1 MSPLQIAVA
10 AFTLLTGVI
19 GATIAIE
26 ARYEKATAAEQVHE
40 LLAAENET
48 ARLET
53 QLALAKLKI
62 EKFIELAKVRPLSE
76 SEQIELRSAESE
88 RDLILQR
95 LATKG

>member
-1 MSPLQIAVA
+1 MAGL
-10 AFTLLTGVI
+10 AFTLLTGIV
-19 GATIAIE
+19 GATLAIE
-26 ARYEKATAAEQVHE
+26 ARYEKAATAEQVHE
-40 LLAAENET
+40 LLAAENES

-62 EKFIELAKVRPLSE
+62 DKYIELAKVRPLSE
-76 SEQIELRSAESE
+76 AEQIELRSAESE